1 MQFILLHLPKWTPI
15 YEKQLFPIIMLQGS
29 VILWQL
35 YNRDF
40 LKNLIDHLHVFV
52 EDSVIWGNILFK

>member
-1 MQFILLHLPKWTPI
+1 MQFILLHLSKWTPI

-40 LKNLIDHLHVFV
+40 FKNLIDHLHVFV